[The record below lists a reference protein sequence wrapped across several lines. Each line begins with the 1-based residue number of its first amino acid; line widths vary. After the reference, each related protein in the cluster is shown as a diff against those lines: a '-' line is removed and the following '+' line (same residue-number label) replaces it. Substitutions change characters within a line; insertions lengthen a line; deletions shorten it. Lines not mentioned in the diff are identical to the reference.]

1 MKLSERATSIALR
14 AGLLCL
20 VVLVVSGGWAPMP
33 AWGFMPFEEGEQEEG
48 FRPLVGETLGGWSGD
63 TAWFRL
69 ESGEVIAGSLERKIP
84 HNFFLCSAAEYEDFE
99 LRLEARLEGPGNNAG
114 IQFRTAKIP
123 GSHEVSGYQAD
134 MGAAGDRPV
143 WGALYDESR
152 RRRMLAEPPA
162 EAVREV
168 LRPNDWNAFVIRCEG
183 PRVRIWLNG
192 LLTVDYTERDS
203 GIARRGV
210 IALQIHGGAPAEARY
225 RNVRIKTL

>member
-1 MKLSERATSIALR
+1 MKLDERATFTALR
-14 AGLLCL
+14 RGMLCL
-20 VVLVVSGGWAPMP
+20 VAMVACAGLAVTPVRGAVHSGEDG
-33 AWGFMPFEEGEQEEG
+33 QEEG
-48 FRPLVGETLGGWSGD
+48 FRPLIGETLAGWNGD
-63 TAWFRL
+63 PDWFRL
-69 ESGEVIAGSLERKIP
+69 EDGEVIAGSLERNIP
-84 HNFFLCSAAEYEDFE
+84 HNFFLCSDAEYEDFE

-152 RRRMLAEPPA
+152 RRRMLAEPSA

-168 LRPNDWNAFVIRCEG
+168 LRPSDWNAFVIRCEG

-203 GIARRGV
+203 KIARRGV

-225 RNVRIKTL
+225 RNVRIRTL